1 MSKLQVSSSA
11 VEAAATT
18 TAARVADFD
27 ARVSALDSLVSA
39 TIGADWIGAGAEAFL
54 TDYAKWFAGAR
65 EVHEALAR
73 IASLLAST
81 SQTYETTEGAV
92 THASNSTSIVTDTH
106 GAGN

>member
-11 VEAAATT
+11 VEAAAAT

-39 TIGADWIGAGAEAFL
+39 TIGGDWVGAGAEAFL
-54 TDYAKWFAGAR
+54 ADYATWFAGAR
-65 EVHEALAR
+65 EVHEALSR

-92 THASNSTSIVTDTH
+92 THASTSTTVVTDIT
-106 GAGN
+106 GASK